1 MKDTRQAP
9 KPRRRKVKNFDD
21 MLAQDREFT
30 VGGET
35 FHWRDVRPE
44 VLTSF
49 EPSENGSADENAT
62 WRLMDDQI
70 LLFIS
75 PDEHDRWRALRAR
88 DDRPVTIAQ
97 LNAILLWLM
106 EEQTGRPTVQPSPSA
121 PGRGRTAA
129 TSKAA

>member
-1 MKDTRQAP
+1 M
-9 KPRRRKVKNFDD
+9 KNFDE
-21 MLAQDREFT
+21 MLATDREFT

-49 EPSENGSADENAT
+49 EPSVNGKGDEADAT
-62 WRLMDDQI
+62 WRMMDEQI
-70 LLFIS
+70 LLFIAS
-75 PDEHDRWRALRAR
+75 DEHERWTALRVR

-106 EEQTGRPTVQPSPSA
+106 EEQTGRPTVPSSPSDLTITVL
-121 PGRGRTAA
+121 R
-129 TSKAA
+129 

>member
-1 MKDTRQAP
+1 VR
-9 KPRRRKVKNFDD
+9 NFDD

-44 VLTSF
+44 VLTAF
-49 EPSENGSADENAT
+49 EPSEPEENGKPDDGAA

-70 LLFIS
+70 LLFITQ
-75 PDEHDRWRALRAR
+75 DEHARWRELRAR
-88 DDRPVTIAQ
+88 DERPVTIAQ

-106 EEQTGRPTVQPSPSA
+106 EEQTGRPTEAPSPSA
-121 PGRGRTAA
+121 PGRTKTAV
-129 TSKAA
+129 TSKAG

>member
-1 MKDTRQAP
+1 MR
-9 KPRRRKVKNFDD
+9 NFDE
-21 MLAQDREFT
+21 MLATDREFT

-49 EPSENGSADENAT
+49 EPSRNGDGPDDDNAA

-70 LLFIS
+70 LLFIGK
-75 PDEHDRWRALRAR
+75 DEHDKWVSLRAR
-88 DDRPVTIAQ
+88 DDNPVTIAQ

-106 EEQTGRPTVQPSPSA
+106 EEQTGRPTVQPSPSD
-121 PGRGRTAA
+121 PGRGQTKG

>member
-1 MKDTRQAP
+1 M
-9 KPRRRKVKNFDD
+9 KNFDD
-21 MLAQDREFT
+21 MLATDREFT

-49 EPSENGSADENAT
+49 QPADENGAADENST

-70 LLFIS
+70 LLFVE
-75 PDEHDRWRALRAR
+75 PAEADRWREVRAR
-88 DDRPVTIAQ
+88 DDKPVTIAQ

-106 EEQTGRPTVQPSPSA
+106 EEQTGRPTVAPSPSA
-121 PGRGRTAA
+121 PGRGQTAA
-129 TSKAA
+129 TSKAK

>member
-1 MKDTRQAP
+1 M
-9 KPRRRKVKNFDD
+9 KNFDE
-21 MLAQDREFT
+21 MLAKDREFT
-30 VGGET
+30 VGGQK
-35 FHWRDVRPE
+35 FRWRDVRPE

-49 EPSENGSADENAT
+49 EPSENGDGDPNGA

-70 LLFIS
+70 LLFLE
-75 PDEHDRWRALRAR
+75 PDAHERWKELRAR
-88 DDRPVTIAQ
+88 DEDAVTIAQ

-121 PGRGRTAA
+121 PGRGQTAA

>member
-1 MKDTRQAP
+1 
-9 KPRRRKVKNFDD
+9 VSKNFDD
-21 MLAQDREFT
+21 LKAADREFT

-35 FHWRDVRPE
+35 FHWGDVRPE

-49 EPSENGSADENAT
+49 EPSEKKDDDDDNAA

-70 LLFIS
+70 LLFILK
-75 PDEHDRWRALRAR
+75 DEHERWRTLRSR
-88 DDRPVTIAQ
+88 DDNPVTIAQ

-106 EEQTGRPTVQPSPSA
+106 EEQTGRPTVPSSPSEV
-121 PGRGRTAA
+121 GRGRTAA

>member
-1 MKDTRQAP
+1 MKD
-9 KPRRRKVKNFDD
+9 FDE
-21 MLAQDREFT
+21 MLATDREFT

-49 EPSENGSADENAT
+49 EPSENGGGDENAT

-70 LLFIS
+70 LLFIAAE
-75 PDEHDRWRALRAR
+75 EHDRWRELRVR

-106 EEQTGRPTVQPSPSA
+106 EEQTGRPTVPSSPSV
-121 PGRGRTAA
+121 PGRGQTAA

>member
-1 MKDTRQAP
+1 M
-9 KPRRRKVKNFDD
+9 KNFDE
-21 MLAQDREFT
+21 MLPTDRELT
-30 VGGET
+30 VGGEQ

-49 EPSENGSADENAT
+49 EPSVNGDSDENAA

-70 LLFIS
+70 LLFLAQ
-75 PDEHDRWRALRAR
+75 DEHDKWRALRAR
-88 DDRPVTIAQ
+88 EDNSVMIQQ

-106 EEQTGRPTVQPSPSA
+106 EQQTGRPTVTPSPSA

-129 TSKAA
+129 TSKDA

>member
-1 MKDTRQAP
+1 M
-9 KPRRRKVKNFDD
+9 KNFDE
-21 MLAQDREFT
+21 MLPTDREFT

-49 EPSENGSADENAT
+49 EPSENGDDPNSA

-70 LLFIS
+70 LLFIQ
-75 PDEHDRWRALRAR
+75 PDEHDKWKALRAR
-88 DDRPVTIAQ
+88 DEGAVTIAQ

-106 EEQTGRPTVQPSPSA
+106 EEQTGRPTQAPSPSA
-121 PGRGRTAA
+121 PGRTRTAA

>member
-1 MKDTRQAP
+1 M
-9 KPRRRKVKNFDD
+9 KNFDE

-49 EPSENGSADENAT
+49 SPSETEGDDNAA

-70 LLFIS
+70 LLFLAA
-75 PDEHDRWRALRAR
+75 DEHDRWRALRSR
-88 DDRPVTIAQ
+88 DDNPVTIAQ

-106 EEQTGRPTVQPSPSA
+106 EEQTGRPTQAPSPSA
-121 PGRGRTAA
+121 SGRTTTKA
-129 TSKAA
+129 TSRAA

>member
-1 MKDTRQAP
+1 M
-9 KPRRRKVKNFDD
+9 KNFDE
-21 MLAQDREFT
+21 MLTKDREFQ
-30 VGGET
+30 VGGIS

-49 EPSENGSADENAT
+49 EPSEKDNDDNAA

-70 LLFIS
+70 LLFIE
-75 PDEHDRWRALRAR
+75 PAEHDRWRELRLR
-88 DDRPVTIAQ
+88 DENAVTIAQ

-106 EEQTGRPTVQPSPSA
+106 EEQTGRPTVQPSPSV
-121 PGRGRTAA
+121 PGRGPTAV

>member
-1 MKDTRQAP
+1 M
-9 KPRRRKVKNFDD
+9 KNFDD

-30 VGGET
+30 VGGEK

-49 EPSENGSADENAT
+49 EPSRNGDGPDDDNAA

-70 LLFIS
+70 LLFVAK
-75 PDEHDRWRALRAR
+75 DEVDRWKELRAR
-88 DDRPVTIAQ
+88 DENPVTIAQ

-106 EEQTGRPTVQPSPSA
+106 EEQTGRPTVQSSPSEV
-121 PGRGRTAA
+121 GRGRTAA

>member
-1 MKDTRQAP
+1 M
-9 KPRRRKVKNFDD
+9 KNFDE
-21 MLAQDREFT
+21 MLPKDREFT

-49 EPSENGSADENAT
+49 EPSTNGSAPDDDNAA
-62 WRLMDDQI
+62 WRLMDEQI
-70 LLFIS
+70 LLFLS
-75 PDEHDRWRALRAR
+75 ADEHDAWRSLRAR

-106 EEQTGRPTVQPSPSA
+106 EEQTGRPTQAPSPSA
-121 PGRGRTAA
+121 PGRTQTKA

>member
-1 MKDTRQAP
+1 M
-9 KPRRRKVKNFDD
+9 KNFDD
-21 MLAQDREFT
+21 MLPQDREFT

-49 EPSENGSADENAT
+49 EPSEGDDDNAA

-70 LLFIS
+70 LLFIEAA
-75 PDEHDRWRALRAR
+75 EHEAWKALRAR
-88 DDRPVTIAQ
+88 EDRPVTIAQ

-106 EEQTGRPTVQPSPSA
+106 EEQTGRPTVTPSPSA
-121 PGRGRTAA
+121 VGRGRTAA
-129 TSKAA
+129 ISKAA

>member
-1 MKDTRQAP
+1 
-9 KPRRRKVKNFDD
+9 VKNFDD
-21 MLAQDREFT
+21 MLPKDRELT

-49 EPSENGSADENAT
+49 EPSENGDGDENAA

-70 LLFIS
+70 LLFLAK
-75 PDEHDRWRALRAR
+75 DEQDKWRELRAR
-88 DDRPVTIAQ
+88 QENPVTIAQ

-106 EEQTGRPTVQPSPSA
+106 EQQTGRPTVTPSPSA

-129 TSKAA
+129 TSKDG

>member
-1 MKDTRQAP
+1 M
-9 KPRRRKVKNFDD
+9 KNFDE
-21 MLAQDREFT
+21 MLAKDREFT

-35 FHWRDVRPE
+35 FRWRDVRPE

-49 EPSENGSADENAT
+49 EPSTNGAEPDDNAA

-70 LLFIS
+70 LLFIAQ
-75 PDEHDRWRALRAR
+75 DEHDRWRELRAR
-88 DDRPVTIAQ
+88 DDNPVTIAQ

-121 PGRGRTAA
+121 AGRGPTAA
-129 TSKAA
+129 TSKAASR

>member
-1 MKDTRQAP
+1 M
-9 KPRRRKVKNFDD
+9 KNFDD
-21 MLAQDREFT
+21 MLPTDRELT

-49 EPSENGSADENAT
+49 EPSDAADDKDDNAA

-70 LLFIS
+70 LLFLAA
-75 PDEHDRWRALRAR
+75 DEHDKWKALRAR
-88 DDRPVTIAQ
+88 QDNPVTIAQ

-106 EEQTGRPTVQPSPSA
+106 EQQTGRPTVQPSPSV
-121 PGRGRTAA
+121 PGRGPTAV

>member
-1 MKDTRQAP
+1 M
-9 KPRRRKVKNFDD
+9 KNFDE
-21 MLAQDREFT
+21 MLPTDRELT
-30 VGGET
+30 VGGVT

-49 EPSENGSADENAT
+49 EPTEGDSDENAA

-70 LLFIS
+70 LLFLAA
-75 PDEHDRWRALRAR
+75 DEQDKWRELRAR
-88 DDRPVTIAQ
+88 QENPVTIAQ

-106 EEQTGRPTVQPSPSA
+106 EQQTGRPTVTPSPSA
-121 PGRGRTAA
+121 PGRGRTAD

>member
-1 MKDTRQAP
+1 M
-9 KPRRRKVKNFDD
+9 KNFDE
-21 MLAQDREFT
+21 MLATDREFT

-49 EPSENGSADENAT
+49 EPSENGKDDDNAA

-70 LLFIS
+70 LLFLAK
-75 PDEHDRWRALRAR
+75 DEADKWRELRAR
-88 DDRPVTIAQ
+88 DDNPVTIAQ

-106 EEQTGRPTVQPSPSA
+106 EEQTGRPTVQPSPSDS
-121 PGRGRTAA
+121 GRGQTRA

>member
-1 MKDTRQAP
+1 M
-9 KPRRRKVKNFDD
+9 KNFDE
-21 MLAQDREFT
+21 MLPTDRELT
-30 VGGET
+30 VGGEQ

-49 EPSENGSADENAT
+49 EPSEVDGDENAA

-70 LLFIS
+70 LLFLAA
-75 PDEHDRWRALRAR
+75 DEHDKWRALRAR
-88 DDRPVTIAQ
+88 EENPVTIQQ

-106 EEQTGRPTVQPSPSA
+106 EQQTGRPTVTPSPSA

-129 TSKAA
+129 TSKDA

>member
-1 MKDTRQAP
+1 MKD
-9 KPRRRKVKNFDD
+9 FDE
-21 MLAQDREFT
+21 MLATDREFT

-49 EPSENGSADENAT
+49 EPSANGDGPDDDNAA

-70 LLFIS
+70 LLFIAA
-75 PDEHDRWRALRAR
+75 DEHPRWRDLRAR
-88 DDRPVTIAQ
+88 DDKPVTIAQ

>member
-1 MKDTRQAP
+1 
-9 KPRRRKVKNFDD
+9 VKNFDE

-49 EPSENGSADENAT
+49 EPSRNGDGPDDDNAA

-70 LLFIS
+70 LLFIEES
-75 PDEHDRWRALRAR
+75 EHGAWRTLRHREEDA
-88 DDRPVTIAQ
+88 VTIAQ
-97 LNAILLWLM
+97 LNAIVLWLM
-106 EEQTGRPTVQPSPSA
+106 EAQTGRPTEQPSPSA

-129 TSKAA
+129 TSKDA

>member
-1 MKDTRQAP
+1 M
-9 KPRRRKVKNFDD
+9 KNFDE
-21 MLAQDREFT
+21 MLPKDREFT

-49 EPSENGSADENAT
+49 EPSANGSGPEDANAA

-70 LLFIS
+70 LLFIAK
-75 PDEHDRWRALRAR
+75 DEEQKWRDLRAR
-88 DDRPVTIAQ
+88 EDQPVTIAQ
-97 LNAILLWLM
+97 LNAILIWLM
-106 EEQTGRPTVQPSPSA
+106 EEQTGRPTEPSSPSA

-129 TSKAA
+129 TSKAG

>member
-1 MKDTRQAP
+1 
-9 KPRRRKVKNFDD
+9 
-21 MLAQDREFT
+21 
-30 VGGET
+30 
-35 FHWRDVRPE
+35 

-49 EPSENGSADENAT
+49 GPSENGSDENGSDENSL

-75 PDEHDRWRALRAR
+75 NDEHARWKDLRAR
-88 DDRPVTIAQ
+88 DDKPVTIAQ

-129 TSKAA
+129 TSKDA

>member
-1 MKDTRQAP
+1 M
-9 KPRRRKVKNFDD
+9 KNFDD
-21 MLAQDREFT
+21 MLAKDREFT

-49 EPSENGSADENAT
+49 EPSENGKDDDENAT
-62 WRLMDDQI
+62 WRMMDDQI
-70 LLFIS
+70 LLFIAK
-75 PDEHDRWRALRAR
+75 DEHPRWRELRSR
-88 DDRPVTIAQ
+88 DDNPVTIAQ

-121 PGRGRTAA
+121 PGRGQTAA

>member
-1 MKDTRQAP
+1 MS
-9 KPRRRKVKNFDD
+9 KNFDE
-21 MLAQDREFT
+21 MLPTDREFT

-49 EPSENGSADENAT
+49 EPSRNGDSPDDDNAA

-70 LLFIS
+70 LLFIE
-75 PDEHDRWRALRAR
+75 PAEADRWREVRAR
-88 DDRPVTIAQ
+88 DTQPVTIAQ

-106 EEQTGRPTVQPSPSA
+106 EEQTGRPTQAPSPSA
-121 PGRGRTAA
+121 SGRTKTSA
-129 TSKAA
+129 TSKAG